1 MKRGII
7 LFFSFLFTWLL
18 NAQLPIQQDTIR
30 YVMAN
35 LNLREAPN
43 TTSAIITQI
52 PKGTQV
58 TIDEDCE
65 CKWIPVNYNG
75 YIGYVS
81 TKYLSKNKI
90 DHTPIRNS
98 SGIKYY
104 TNSKGEK
111 VQSPTYYNTTP
122 PGATALCRDGTY
134 SFSKSRRGTCSHHGG
149 VAKWLK

>member
-7 LFFSFLFTWLL
+7 LFFSFLFSCLL
-18 NAQLPIQQDTIR
+18 NAQLSIQQDTIR

-65 CKWIPVNYNG
+65 CKWIPVNTFQKKKLNVLLHTITVHLLNIIQIQRENEYNLQL
-75 YIGYVS
+75 IIIPRLLEQQLYVEMEHIV
-81 TKYLSKNKI
+81 L
-90 DHTPIRNS
+90 
-98 SGIKYY
+98 
-104 TNSKGEK
+104 
-111 VQSPTYYNTTP
+111 
-122 PGATALCRDGTY
+122 
-134 SFSKSRRGTCSHHGG
+134 
-149 VAKWLK
+149 AKAVEEHAHIMVELQNG

>member
-1 MKRGII
+1 
-7 LFFSFLFTWLL
+7 
-18 NAQLPIQQDTIR
+18 
-30 YVMAN
+30 MAN

-52 PKGTQV
+52 PKGTRV
-58 TIDEDCE
+58 IIDEDCE

-75 YIGYVS
+75 HIGYVS

-90 DHTPIRNS
+90 DHAPIHNS
-98 SGIKYY
+98 SIKYY
-104 TNSKGEK
+104 TNSKGER
-111 VQSPTYYNTTP
+111 VQSPTYYKSVP